1 MKVKCPYCGSIEVYN
16 VYSGENVEEDIPC
29 GINIVKYEC
38 ECEDC
43 LESFD
48 CVIHYAIADVEYKKN

>member
-16 VYSGENVEEDIPC
+16 VYSGENVEEDILC
-29 GINIVKYEC
+29 GINVVEYEC

-48 CVIHYAIADVEYKKN
+48 CVIYYAIADVEYK